1 MKITR
6 VEAIPVR
13 QGSEVLINNDS
24 AQDGI
29 IIKVYTDEGI
39 IGYGEVDSS
48 PLVIK
53 AIIDAPVSHNLCRGL
68 GQAIIGM
75 DPFEIDKIW
84 ETMYYVSTFYGRRG
98 ATVQAMSG
106 IDIALWDILGKALNK
121 PIYKLLGGQFRTKV
135 RAYASVLMPDT
146 PEECYDVT
154 QQFVAE
160 NYTAIKLGWGG
171 FGQSFRQDI
180 ALVAAAREA
189 IGPDIDLMLDIGFVP
204 SPDNPIDAVSRIN
217 LAKEIAQ
224 YKPYWIEE
232 PLFPDDLDGYR
243 KLSQSVDTPI
253 ASGEN
258 ETTRYGFKELIEV
271 GKVDILQPDVT
282 RCGGIS
288 EARKIAQLAQVHHL
302 SIVPHCWSSGIV
314 EAASMHLIA
323 SLPNAHLLE
332 YCKAETDIRQ
342 ELSEEIVVKD
352 GYAEV
357 PQRPGLGIEID
368 EKALQK
374 YAENYR
380 R

>member
-13 QGSEVLINNDS
+13 QSSEVLINNDS

-39 IGYGEVDSS
+39 VGYGEVDSS

-68 GQAIIGM
+68 GQSIIGM

-98 ATVQAMSG
+98 AAIQAIGG

-121 PIYKLLGGQFRTKV
+121 PIYKLLGGEFRTKV

-146 PEECYDVT
+146 PEECYELTKKVCS
-154 QQFVAE
+154 E
-160 NYTAIKLGWGG
+160 NYSAIKLGWGG

-180 ALVAAAREA
+180 ALVKAAREA
-189 IGPDIDLMLDIGFVP
+189 AGPDIDLMFDIGFVP
-204 SPDNPIDAVSRIN
+204 SPDYPIDAVNRIN
-217 LAKEIAQ
+217 LVKEIEQ

-232 PLFPDDLDGYR
+232 PLFPDDLEGYR
-243 KLSQSVDTPI
+243 KLSEAVDTRI
-253 ASGEN
+253 ACGEN
-258 ETTRYGFKELIEV
+258 ESTRYGFKELIEV
-271 GKVDILQPDVT
+271 AKVDILQPDVT
-282 RCGGIS
+282 RCGGLS
-288 EARKIAQLAQVHHL
+288 EAKRIANLAQVHHL
-302 SIVPHCWSSGIV
+302 TVVPHCWSSGIV

-323 SLPNAHLLE
+323 SIPNACLLE
-332 YCKAETDIRQ
+332 YCKAETPIRQ
-342 ELSEEIVVKD
+342 EISEEIVVKD

-357 PQRPGLGIEID
+357 PQKPGLGIEINED
-368 EKALQK
+368 ALQK
-374 YAENYR
+374 YAANYR
-380 R
+380 